1 MFGASLAVWASACGL
16 LPSQAA
22 PKMPRIGYLQ
32 QGPREVY
39 APQVDA
45 FVDGL
50 RDLGYVENETVK
62 IEWRFAPSSSSD
74 APWSQLVTDLVA
86 LPVDIIVAN
95 TTPAAIAAK
104 QVTSAIPIVAANIAS
119 PVETGLVA
127 SYARPGGNVTAL
139 PTNAPGLEA
148 KHFDLLL
155 AVVPGLTATVDI
167 VDTTLGPSGVARW
180 VEFSAAAESA
190 GVDAQRVDVSSAE
203 EFESAFSLPVIQ
215 RAQAMN
221 INAASLGEPIRER
234 IAQLALQYDLAAIAT
249 GNYAEKGLLMGHG
262 ANVPAIARRAAV
274 FVDKILKGTRPA
286 DLPVELPSVFDLA
299 VNLRTAQALGLTIP
313 PDVAAQVNQWIQ

>member
-1 MFGASLAVWASACGL
+1 MLSSACRL
-16 LPSQAA
+16 LPSQSA
-22 PKMPRIGYLQ
+22 PKLPRIGYLQ

-39 APQVDA
+39 AENVDA

-50 RDLGYVENETVK
+50 RDLGYVEGETVK

-74 APWSQLVTDLVA
+74 APWSQMVTELVS

-139 PTNAPGLEA
+139 PATAPGEEA
-148 KHFDLLL
+148 KHFDLLG
-155 AVVPGLTATVDI
+155 AVMPGLTAAVDI
-167 VDTTLGPSGVARW
+167 VDTTLGPSGTARW
-180 VEFSAAAESA
+180 AEFRAAAESA

-203 EFESAFSLPVIQ
+203 EFEAAFSLPMVQ
-215 RAQAMN
+215 QAQAMN
-221 INAASLGEPIRER
+221 INALSLGTPIRER
-234 IAQLALQYDLAAIAT
+234 IAQLALQYHLAAMA
-249 GNYAEKGLLMGHG
+249 NARYVEKGLLMSYSPNG
-262 ANVPAIARRAAV
+262 PAIARRAAV
-274 FVDKILKGTRPA
+274 FVDKVLKGTRPA
-286 DLPVELPSVFDLA
+286 DLPVELPAVFDFA
-299 VNLRTAQALGLTIP
+299 VNVSTAQALGLTIP
-313 PDVAAQVNQWIQ
+313 PDVAAQVTQWIQ